1 MIRAIFFDLDG
12 TLADTEEL
20 HLAAFNAALRPL
32 GIEIPHADYFARFIG
47 LNDRDCFTMKL
58 AESGH
63 DAEEARI
70 NELMAQ
76 KARVYQNLIAG
87 RDVMYPGADRFVRAC
102 AERFPLMVVTGTLR
116 AEAEAI
122 LGRSGLRPLF
132 LDVIATED
140 AERGKPDP
148 ESFVAA
154 LGRIGFILRQHD
166 PVKPSQC
173 LVVED
178 TPAGIEGAKRAGMRV
193 LAVCHTRSASDL
205 AAADLVRASIA
216 EVDLDDVL
224 VRLRGR

>member
-32 GIEIPHADYFARFIG
+32 GLEISHTDYFARFIG
-47 LNDRDCFTMKL
+47 LNDRDCFMMRL

-63 DAEEARI
+63 DAGAGRVSELVAHKARI
-70 NELMAQ
+70 
-76 KARVYQNLIAG
+76 YQELIAG
-87 RDVMYPGADRFVRAC
+87 RDVLYPGAEPFVRAC
-102 AERFPLMVVTGTLR
+102 AERFPLLIVTGTLR

-122 LGRSGLRPLF
+122 LGRSALRPLF
-132 LDVIATED
+132 LDIIAAED
-140 AERGKPDP
+140 AVRGKPDP
-148 ESFVAA
+148 ESFIAA

-166 PVKPSQC
+166 PVKPSEC

-178 TPAGIEGAKRAGMRV
+178 TPAGIEGARRAGMRV
-193 LAVCHTRSASDL
+193 LAVCHTRSAADL
-205 AAADLVRASIA
+205 AAADIVRASIA
-216 EVDLDDVL
+216 EIDLDDVL